1 MCLQNLLRQ
10 SDISATFLHIEKLCR
25 VNRVINLLHFFQKY
39 HDMFETSGGYM
50 LYFK

>member
-1 MCLQNLLRQ
+1 M
-10 SDISATFLHIEKLCR
+10 SVTFSHIEKLYR
-25 VNRVINLLHFFQKY
+25 VDSGIDLLQFFQKY